1 MLTLLKLVLFAAKQ
15 SKNKTKLSNNS
26 QIPGV
31 SSSPS
36 KNGPVQ
42 HNNQSVFLNNSLRN
56 ATQAIELNKQ
66 RQVLKEAVNAK
77 VKQRNKYN
85 QSDEPANKIQR
96 MLVLKQGEGPVLGI
110 CFLFE

>member
-1 MLTLLKLVLFAAKQ
+1 MCLSKLILFAAKQ
-15 SKNKTKLSNNS
+15 SKNKTKLSSNS
-26 QIPGV
+26 QVPGV

-36 KNGPVQ
+36 KNGSVQ

-56 ATQAIELNKQ
+56 ATQIVELNKQ

-77 VKQRNKYN
+77 VKLRNRYN

-110 CFLFE
+110 CFFI